1 MVDNDDIPRV
11 NFRPDLVDEFK
22 TFPRVIYHSCDKNV
36 VSHLIQN
43 GFIPGGWPRVRNH
56 FIAAHPWDAKAGT
69 RASKP
74 FYVAVDFELAMQVG
88 HRLFRTDEAILT
100 PDWVPNEC
108 IICVYNAADG
118 SSFGRIVH
126 TPHVEKSYNERVK
139 KSIEQN
145 NSVMNAFDL
154 SKRGIGMGLLL
165 QPERRSAWQV
175 LYPDKPQAPHR
186 CHQGHGV
193 HRRDR
198 ARGVEELLVYYAAVS
213 NSEVTDPS
221 RRMSKGWNRGK
232 GRGRQLGRES
242 RSCHRNEGRKSQIC

>member
-1 MVDNDDIPRV
+1 MASFQVD
-11 NFRPDLVDEFK
+11 
-22 TFPRVIYHSCDKNV
+22 
-36 VSHLIQN
+36 
-43 GFIPGGWPRVRNH
+43 GPGCAIISSPPIHGTQKRERGPASRFTWPWTLNWQCK
-56 FIAAHPWDAKAGT
+56 WDTGC
-69 RASKP
+69 SGLMKP
-74 FYVAVDFELAMQVG
+74 FLPRIGCRMSV
-88 HRLFRTDEAILT
+88 
-100 PDWVPNEC
+100 
-108 IICVYNAADG
+108 
-118 SSFGRIVH
+118 SSVFITQPTGVHFGRIVH
-126 TPHVEKSYNERVK
+126 TPHVEKSYNEHVK

>member
-1 MVDNDDIPRV
+1 MLDNDDIPRV

-43 GFIPGGWPRVRNH
+43 GFIPVGWPRARNH

-118 SSFGRIVH
+118 SSFWSNRA
-126 TPHVEKSYNERVK
+126 Y
-139 KSIEQN
+139 
-145 NSVMNAFDL
+145 
-154 SKRGIGMGLLL
+154 
-165 QPERRSAWQV
+165 
-175 LYPDKPQAPHR
+175 AP
-186 CHQGHGV
+186 C
-193 HRRDR
+193 
-198 ARGVEELLVYYAAVS
+198 
-213 NSEVTDPS
+213 
-221 RRMSKGWNRGK
+221 
-232 GRGRQLGRES
+232 
-242 RSCHRNEGRKSQIC
+242 